1 MGAWFSSATVRMSR
15 ELWIGQDRMAL
26 EVGRGMEDARSKVER
41 KHAAGPMARREKARS
56 RERTQRRKHAAEK
69 ARSRDGFTQNREVP
83 RRPTFR
89 DDRAESTEQGRNGR
103 HTNRRRAFVR
113 RSELG
118 KS

>member
-1 MGAWFSSATVRMSR
+1 MK
-15 ELWIGQDRMAL
+15 
-26 EVGRGMEDARSKVER
+26 DARSKVER

-83 RRPTFR
+83 RRPMFR

-103 HTNRRRAFVR
+103 HTNRRRVFVR
-113 RSELG
+113 WSELG
-118 KS
+118 KARIRLYPTQTIYYRKLYSGALRRSSLEPS